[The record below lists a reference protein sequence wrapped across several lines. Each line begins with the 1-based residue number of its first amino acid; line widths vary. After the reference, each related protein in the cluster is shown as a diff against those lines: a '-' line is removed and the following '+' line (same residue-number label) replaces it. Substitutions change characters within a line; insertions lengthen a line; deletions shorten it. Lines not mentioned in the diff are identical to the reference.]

1 MLVSPLDDIRS
12 FLDGRRFLKDSP
24 FRSGYF
30 WVVSAMGLAA
40 ILVDAYILYR
50 HWQSLNV
57 FVAILLGVPIGAQ
70 LIYQWLRTLRY
81 YSRVR
86 ELYLRKSDEEAQ
98 DGSPLDS
105 ALRIAAGGLTD
116 LLFYC
121 YGMTLVAL
129 ILVGALLTRLDGV
142 R

>member
-1 MLVSPLDDIRS
+1 MNVTRS
-12 FLDGRRFLKDSP
+12 FIDGRKFL
-24 FRSGYF
+24 SGFPLGSAYF
-30 WVVSAMGLAA
+30 VVVSLVGLAA
-40 ILVDAYILYR
+40 VVADVYILSR
-50 HWQSLNV
+50 HWHTLGSFGV
-57 FVAILLGVPIGAQ
+57 IILAVLIGVQ
-70 LIYQWLRTLRY
+70 LIYQWSRTLRY

-98 DGSPLDS
+98 DGSPLDL

-121 YGMTLVAL
+121 YGMTLLAL